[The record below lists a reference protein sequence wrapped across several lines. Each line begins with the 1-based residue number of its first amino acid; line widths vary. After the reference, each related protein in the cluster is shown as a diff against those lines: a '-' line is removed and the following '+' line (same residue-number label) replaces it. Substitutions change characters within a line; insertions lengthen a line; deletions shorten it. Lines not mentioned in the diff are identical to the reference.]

1 MLEILGILAFVF
13 LILASIALH
22 EIGHLVPAKKF
33 NVRVPEYMV
42 GFGPTIFSRVK
53 GETRYGV
60 KLFPLGGYIRMIGML
75 PPPPDAPE
83 GTARS
88 FTTGRAGSLIH
99 TARQQSLEEITPEDT
114 NRVFYRLPPWKRI
127 IIMMGG
133 PVMNLLLAIFLFTI
147 IISGIGLGTP
157 SLTVERVF
165 PCVPTVGNAMGTS
178 AETSNSECLAGTSA
192 ASAAGLRPGDAIVTF
207 NGSEPQDWGE
217 LNGWIRDAGGETVSL
232 TIQRDGQIS
241 SLSVDIPLADRP
253 VLSERGRPT
262 GEYLKTGYLGVQPK
276 IEMVRQPLTSV
287 PGYMADMTIA
297 ATKGLLSLPVRLY
310 ELMTQTLLGGEE
322 RSIDS
327 PVSVVGASRIGGE
340 VVASEQPIESKAM
353 MFLGLAAS
361 VNLFLFLFNLLP
373 ILPLDG
379 GHVAGAAYES
389 ARRKIN
395 KVLGRKDPGP
405 VDIARML
412 PVAYGMASILIVV
425 GAVVIFA
432 DLVKPLSL
440 F

>member
-1 MLEILGILAFVF
+1 VLEILGILAFVF

-22 EIGHLVPAKKF
+22 EIGHLIPAKKF

-60 KLFPLGGYIRMIGML
+60 KLFPLGGYIRMIGMI

-99 TARQQSLEEITPEDT
+99 TARQQSLEEITPEDSD
-114 NRVFYRLPPWKRI
+114 RVFYRLPPWKRI

-133 PVMNLLLAIFLFTI
+133 PVMNLLLAVFLFTLM
-147 IISGIGLGTP
+147 ISGIGLGTP

-165 PCVPTVGNAMGTS
+165 PCVPSVGNPMGAGVEGS
-178 AETSNSECLAGTSA
+178 GSDCLVAPSA
-192 ASAAGLRPGDAIVTF
+192 ASAAGVRPGDTIVAF
-207 NGSEPQDWGE
+207 NGSEPQDWSE
-217 LNGWIRDAGGETVSL
+217 LNGWIRDAGGQAVSL
-232 TIQRDGQIS
+232 TIQRDGN
-241 SLSVDIPLADRP
+241 LNTLYVDVPLVDRP
-253 VLSERGRPT
+253 ALNERGRPT
-262 GEYLKTGYLGVQPK
+262 GESVKSGYLGIQPDFE
-276 IEMVRQPLTSV
+276 IVRQPLTAV
-287 PGYMADMTIA
+287 PGYMADMTVS
-297 ATKGLLSLPVRLY
+297 ATKGLVSLPIRLY
-310 ELMTQTLLGGEE
+310 ELLTQTLLGGEE

-340 VVASEQPIESKAM
+340 VVASERPVESKAM

-379 GHVAGAAYES
+379 GHVAGAVYES
-389 ARRKIN
+389 ARKKVN
-395 KVLGRKDPGP
+395 KALGRKDPGP

-412 PVAYGMASILIVV
+412 PVAYGMASLLIIV
-425 GAVVIFA
+425 GAIVIFA